1 MTTEDTNAYIDV
13 ASAALGLEI
22 KPEWKPGV
30 VSFFEVAQKMS
41 LLIEQTN
48 AVTDF
53 EAAPV
58 FTPREVE

>member
-1 MTTEDTNAYIDV
+1 MTTEETNAYIKS
-13 ASAALGLEI
+13 AAAALGLDI
-22 KPEWKPGV
+22 RPEWKPGV

-41 LLIEQTN
+41 ELIEQTN

-53 EAAPV
+53 EAAPI